1 MRFLK
6 LSVLAVVLFL
16 GVACG
21 QKSSEPKTTEE
32 EVVYKDTDEVD
43 KDVDKVDKEAV
54 FPDGGVNGFR
64 NLLASKVNTNKINEY
79 ENLPK
84 EEVKKIKKLISQ
96 KKPISKTTISSVLT
110 FIVEPDGT
118 ISDISAKG
126 ENQSFNEE
134 IERAV
139 KSIQTKWIPAEVK
152 GEKVRSKYYVPV
164 KITVE

>member
-1 MRFLK
+1 MKCSK
-6 LSVLAVVLFL
+6 LFILGAVLFF
-16 GVACG
+16 GMACA
-21 QKSSEPKTTEE
+21 QEKSKSLPVKSTE
-32 EVVYKDTDEVD
+32 D
-43 KDVDKVDKEAV
+43 KNIVFNCVDKEAV

-96 KKPISKTTISSVLT
+96 KKPISKTTISSVLI

-126 ENQSFNEE
+126 ENQSFNKE

-152 GEKVRSKYYVPV
+152 GEKVRDKYYVPV
-164 KITVE
+164 KITVK

>member
-6 LSVLAVVLFL
+6 LFVLAAVLFF
-16 GVACG
+16 GVVCA
-21 QKSSEPKTTEE
+21 QETPKSLLVKSTE
-32 EVVYKDTDEVD
+32 D
-43 KDVDKVDKEAV
+43 KNIVLNYVDKEAV

-79 ENLPK
+79 ENLSK

-110 FIVEPDGT
+110 FIVELDGT

>member
-1 MRFLK
+1 MRFFRL
-6 LSVLAVVLFL
+6 LFLALVLFL

-54 FPDGGVNGFR
+54 FPEGGIDGFR
-64 NLLASKVNTNKINEY
+64 NLLASKVDADKIDEY
-79 ENLPK
+79 E
-84 EEVKKIKKLISQ
+84 EFGISRRSIFR

-110 FIVEPDGT
+110 FTVEPDGT
-118 ISDISAKG
+118 LSNISAKG
-126 ENQSFNEE
+126 ESQSFNEE

-152 GEKVRSKYYVPV
+152 GKKVRGKYYVPV
-164 KITVE
+164 KMEIE

>member
-1 MRFLK
+1 MKFFK
-6 LSVLAVVLFL
+6 LSVLAAVLFF
-16 GVACG
+16 GVVCA
-21 QKSSEPKTTEE
+21 QETPKSLPVKSTE
-32 EVVYKDTDEVD
+32 D
-43 KDVDKVDKEAV
+43 KNIVLNYVDKEAV

-64 NLLASKVNTNKINEY
+64 SLLASKVNTNKINEY

-110 FIVEPDGT
+110 FIVELDGT

-139 KSIQTKWIPAEVK
+139 KSIQTKWIPAEIK
-152 GEKVRSKYYVPV
+152 GKKVRSYYKMP
-164 KITVE
+164 IRMRIE

>member
-6 LSVLAVVLFL
+6 LFVLAAVLFF
-16 GVACG
+16 GVVCA
-21 QKSSEPKTTEE
+21 QETPKSLPVKSTE
-32 EVVYKDTDEVD
+32 D
-43 KDVDKVDKEAV
+43 KNIVLNYVDKEAV

-79 ENLPK
+79 ENLSK
-84 EEVKKIKKLISQ
+84 EEVKKNKKLISQ

-110 FIVEPDGT
+110 FIVELDGT

-164 KITVE
+164 KITIE

>member
-1 MRFLK
+1 MKFFK
-6 LSVLAVVLFL
+6 LSVLAAVLFF
-16 GVACG
+16 GVVCA
-21 QKSSEPKTTEE
+21 QETPKSLPVKSTE
-32 EVVYKDTDEVD
+32 D
-43 KDVDKVDKEAV
+43 KNIVLNYVDKEAV

-64 NLLASKVNTNKINEY
+64 SLLASKVNTNKINEY

-152 GEKVRSKYYVPV
+152 GEKVRGKYYVPV

>member
-6 LSVLAVVLFL
+6 LFVLAAVLFF
-16 GVACG
+16 GVVCA
-21 QKSSEPKTTEE
+21 QETPKSLPVKSTE
-32 EVVYKDTDEVD
+32 D
-43 KDVDKVDKEAV
+43 KNIVLNYVDKEAV

-64 NLLASKVNTNKINEY
+64 SLLASKVNTNKINEY

-96 KKPISKTTISSVLT
+96 KKPISKATISSVLT
-110 FIVEPDGT
+110 FTVEPDGT

-126 ENQSFNEE
+126 ENQFFNEE

>member
-6 LSVLAVVLFL
+6 LFVLAAVLFF
-16 GVACG
+16 GVVCA
-21 QKSSEPKTTEE
+21 QETPKSLPVKSTE
-32 EVVYKDTDEVD
+32 D
-43 KDVDKVDKEAV
+43 KNIVLNYVDKEAV

-64 NLLASKVNTNKINEY
+64 SLLASKVNTNKINEY

-139 KSIQTKWIPAEVK
+139 KSIQTKWIPAEVN

>member
-6 LSVLAVVLFL
+6 LFVLAAVLFF
-16 GVACG
+16 GVVCA
-21 QKSSEPKTTEE
+21 QETPKSLPVKSTE
-32 EVVYKDTDEVD
+32 D
-43 KDVDKVDKEAV
+43 KNIVLNYVDKEAV

-110 FIVEPDGT
+110 FTVEPDGT

-134 IERAV
+134 AELAV
-139 KSIQTKWIPAEVK
+139 KAIQVKWIPGEVNGTK
-152 GEKVRSKYYVPV
+152 IKSLYSMPIKMSV
-164 KITVE
+164 K

>member
-6 LSVLAVVLFL
+6 LSVLAAILFFGVVCAQETPKSLPVKSTEDKNVVLN
-16 GVACG
+16 
-21 QKSSEPKTTEE
+21 
-32 EVVYKDTDEVD
+32 Y
-43 KDVDKVDKEAV
+43 VDKEAV

-64 NLLASKVNTNKINEY
+64 SLLASKVNTNKINEY

-110 FIVEPDGT
+110 FIVELDGT

-139 KSIQTKWIPAEVK
+139 KSIQTKWIPAEIK
-152 GEKVRSKYYVPV
+152 GKKVRSYYKMP
-164 KITVE
+164 IRMRIE

>member
-6 LSVLAVVLFL
+6 LPILVSVLFF
-16 GVACG
+16 GVACA
-21 QKSSEPKTTEE
+21 QETPKSLPVKSTE
-32 EVVYKDTDEVD
+32 D
-43 KDVDKVDKEAV
+43 KNIVLNYVDKEAV

-64 NLLASKVNTNKINEY
+64 SLLASKVNTNKINEY

-110 FIVEPDGT
+110 FIVELDGT

-152 GEKVRSKYYVPV
+152 GGKVRSKYYVPV
-164 KITVE
+164 KITIE

>member
-1 MRFLK
+1 MRFFR
-6 LSVLAVVLFL
+6 LSVLAAVLFF
-16 GVACG
+16 GVVCA
-21 QKSSEPKTTEE
+21 QETPKSLPVKSTE
-32 EVVYKDTDEVD
+32 D
-43 KDVDKVDKEAV
+43 KNIVLNYVDKEAV

-64 NLLASKVNTNKINEY
+64 SLLASKVNTNKINEY

-110 FIVEPDGT
+110 FIVELDGT

-152 GEKVRSKYYVPV
+152 GGKVRSKYYVPV
-164 KITVE
+164 KITIE